1 MDSDSA
7 NTEKLWTKNISMF
20 FICIQKYDSKSSSLE
35 FNVFYARYSH

>member
-20 FICIQKYDSKSSSLE
+20 SFVYKNMIPK
-35 FNVFYARYSH
+35 ARV